1 MSPQPHVP
9 PLLDDPMPPLRLWLD
24 PRGRIGRA
32 TWWLHGVLGLLGLAV
47 LLRTLMDI
55 ARVPQDQVD
64 EWVSL
69 LLAWPTLALSAK
81 RWQDRDRSGWWVLV
95 LLIPV
100 VGVFWMVADN
110 GCVRGT
116 PGRNRYGEPPPA

>member
-1 MSPQPHVP
+1 MP

-24 PRGRIGRA
+24 PRGRISRA
-32 TWWLHGVLGLLGLAV
+32 TWWLHGMLGLLGLAV

-55 ARVPQDQVD
+55 ARVPQDHVD

-81 RWQDRDRSGWWVLV
+81 RWQDRDRSAWWVLV

-100 VGVFWMVADN
+100 VGVFWMLADN
-110 GCVRGT
+110 GFVRGT
-116 PGRNRYGEPPPA
+116 PGRNRYGEPPLNTGP